1 MEKRRLEISVYSVPG
16 SPEAQALPK
25 GTSGVDPIKR
35 LLRTGSVELDNEGR
49 PESTRQSDDRGIT
62 TSVALLGL

>member
-1 MEKRRLEISVYSVPG
+1 MRRPGFPVYYVPG
-16 SPEAQALPK
+16 SPEVEALPK

-49 PESTRQSDDRGIT
+49 LESTLQSDDRGIM

>member
-1 MEKRRLEISVYSVPG
+1 MEIRRLKISVYSVPG
-16 SPEAQALPK
+16 SPEGEAPPK
-25 GTSGVDPIKR
+25 GTSSVDPIKR

-49 PESTRQSDDRGIT
+49 PESTRQSDDMRIT